1 MDGIPRA
8 VVTVNGTIPASPIIA
23 YKGQEMVIHVKNH
36 LLTKSI
42 TIHWQGLHQRETP
55 FMDGVA
61 YNTQCPIGAGQMF
74 TYKFTVS
81 HLPTR
86 ISSVQF
92 FSRIEKFGLF
102 HPAYSHSD
110 PRSLYK
116 SSGS

>member
-42 TIHWQGLHQRETP
+42 TIHWHGLHQRETP

-61 YNTQCPIGAGQMF
+61 YITQCSIGAGQMF
-74 TYKFTVS
+74 TYKFTVFTVS
-81 HLPTR
+81 HLQTW
-86 ISSVQF
+86 S
-92 FSRIEKFGLF
+92 FSFSL
-102 HPAYSHSD
+102 HS
-110 PRSLYK
+110 
-116 SSGS
+116 

>member
-1 MDGIPRA
+1 MDGLPRA
-8 VVTVNGTIPASPIIA
+8 VVTVNGTIPGSPIIA

-36 LLTKSI
+36 LLAKSI

-102 HPAYSHSD
+102 HPAYTHSD